1 MQAARQRFWGRRK
14 STSTLKRWP
23 PHGRVAELGSMIM
36 FFLKQ
41 QKAYKGLFPDSRFRS
56 GSAGSGRWRTT
67 DLRGETILG
76 VAYSP
81 FQDSVSACL
90 HIRLSRIAFFRQ
102 HVWSRITQWMR
113 FGTVQRRSHN
123 MFILYIYILYIGT
136 SRALKGSKPGDRNYR
151 CWWYT
156 RTLNPQSWQRKVKQS
171 LPELM
176 IICLQSSVWGQRT
189 CGESEFQISWLWSF

>member
-1 MQAARQRFWGRRK
+1 MGGCWN
-14 STSTLKRWP
+14 
-23 PHGRVAELGSMIM
+23 
-36 FFLKQ
+36 
-41 QKAYKGLFPDSRFRS
+41 GLNDHVLPQTDSRFRS
-56 GSAGSGRWRTT
+56 GSARFGKVTDDRPKRRNDFGSRIFCVSRFSV
-67 DLRGETILG
+67 RM
-76 VAYSP
+76 SP
-81 FQDSVSACL
+81 GK
-90 HIRLSRIAFFRQ
+90 IRLSRIAFFRQ

-156 RTLNPQSWQRKVKQS
+156 RTLNPQSWQGKVKQS